1 MSTYERLTQVYQ
13 NSFEVPFD
21 QTSRLILF
29 SDVHRGDNS
38 WADDFAHN
46 QSLFFF
52 ALEHYFKEGF
62 TYIELGDGDELWE
75 NKHFSDVRLAHS
87 HVFWRMSEFY
97 KLGRMHLLHGNHDME
112 RSDPNVVAETLFS
125 YIDEHTGEKKPL
137 FPDIKIHEGII
148 LRHTPS
154 NGTIFLVH
162 GHQGDPIND
171 QYWKI
176 ARFLCRSFWRQ
187 AQLIAA
193 HDPTSPATNFKKRD
207 IIENRILEWVRSRNQ
222 PTIIG
227 HTHAPSF
234 PDEGTPPFYNDGCS
248 VHPRCITGIEID
260 RGEIMLIKW
269 WIRPDEDGRL
279 CVVREI
285 LEGPRQV
292 QSLFAVG

>member
-1 MSTYERLTQVYQ
+1 MSSYERLTQVYQ
-13 NSFEVPFD
+13 NAFEIPID

-52 ALEHYFKEGF
+52 ALEHYFREGY

-75 NKHFSDVRLAHS
+75 NKNFSDVRLAHS
-87 HVFWRMSEFY
+87 HVFWQMSEFY
-97 KLGRMHLLHGNHDME
+97 KLGRLHLIHGNHDME
-112 RSDPNVVAETLFS
+112 RSDPSVVAKTLFS
-125 YIDEHTGEKKPL
+125 YFDERTGKKKPL
-137 FPDIKIHEGII
+137 FPDIKIHEGIV
-148 LRHTPS
+148 LRYAPI

-162 GHQGDPIND
+162 GHQGDFIND

-176 ARFLCRSFWRQ
+176 ARFLCRNFWRL

-193 HDPTSPATNFKKRD
+193 HDPTSPAKNFKKRGA
-207 IIENRILEWVRSRNQ
+207 IENRILEWVRARNQ
-222 PTIIG
+222 PTIMG
-227 HTHAPSF
+227 HTHASSF
-234 PDEGTPPFYNDGCS
+234 PKVGAPPIYNDGCC

-260 RGEIMLIKW
+260 RGEILLIKW

-279 CVVREI
+279 CVTREI

-292 QSLFAVG
+292 VSLFMVG